1 MVVHKNV
8 RSTVK
13 KDPLYV
19 DEYHVYIVE
28 GQKEVKENIDKDNEF
43 IGYEV
48 ATETEYTK
56 DEYIQMVSEKN
67 SALEE
72 GLTNTQ
78 IALAEVYELMG

>member
-1 MVVHKNV
+1 MVVRKNV

-19 DEYHVYIVE
+19 DEYHVYVVE
-28 GQKEVKENIDKDNEF
+28 GQKEVKENVGKDNEF

-48 ATETEYTK
+48 ETEYTK
-56 DEYIQMVSEKN
+56 DEYIQMVSDKN

-72 GLTNTQ
+72 ELTNTQ
-78 IALAEVYELMG
+78 IALTEVYELIG

>member
-1 MVVHKNV
+1 MVVRKNV

-19 DEYHVYIVE
+19 DEYHVYVVE
-28 GQKEVKENIDKDNEF
+28 GQKDIKENVGKDNEF

-56 DEYIQMVSEKN
+56 DEYIQMVSDKN
-67 SALEE
+67 SSLED
-72 GLTNTQ
+72 GLINTQ
-78 IALAEVYELMG
+78 IALTEVYESLK

>member
-1 MVVHKNV
+1 MVVRKNV

-19 DEYHVYIVE
+19 DEYHVYVVE
-28 GQKEVKENIDKDNEF
+28 GQKEVKENVGKDNEF

-56 DEYIQMVSEKN
+56 DEYIQRVSDKN

-72 GLTNTQ
+72 ELTNTQ
-78 IALAEVYELMG
+78 IALTEVYELIG

>member
-1 MVVHKNV
+1 MVIRKNV

-19 DEYHVYIVE
+19 DEYHVYVVE
-28 GQKEVKENIDKDNEF
+28 GQKEVKENIGKDNEF

-56 DEYIQMVSEKN
+56 DEYIQMVSDRN
-67 SALEE
+67 STLEDELTGTQVALTEM
-72 GLTNTQ
+72 
-78 IALAEVYELMG
+78 YELLG

>member
-1 MVVHKNV
+1 MVVRNNV

-19 DEYHVYIVE
+19 DEYHVHVVE
-28 GQKEVKENIDKDNEF
+28 GQKEVKENVGKDNEF

-56 DEYIQMVSEKN
+56 DEYIHLVSDKN

-72 GLTNTQ
+72 ELTKTH
-78 IALAEVYELMG
+78 IALTEVDELLG

>member
-1 MVVHKNV
+1 MVVRKNV

-19 DEYHVYIVE
+19 DEYHVYVVE
-28 GQKEVKENIDKDNEF
+28 GQKEVKENVGKDNEF

-56 DEYIQMVSEKN
+56 DEYIQMVSDKN
-67 SALEE
+67 SSLEN
-72 GLTNTQ
+72 GLINAQ
-78 IALAEVYELMG
+78 IALTEMYEKLG

>member
-1 MVVHKNV
+1 MVVRKNV

-13 KDPLYV
+13 KDPLYA
-19 DEYHVYIVE
+19 DEYHVYVVE
-28 GQKEVKENIDKDNEF
+28 GQKEVKENVGKDNEF

-56 DEYIQMVSEKN
+56 DEYIQMVSDKN

-72 GLTNTQ
+72 ELTNTQ
-78 IALAEVYELMG
+78 IALTEVYELLG

>member
-1 MVVHKNV
+1 MVVRKNV

-19 DEYHVYIVE
+19 DEYHVYVVE
-28 GQKEVKENIDKDNEF
+28 GQKDIKENVGKDNEF

-56 DEYIQMVSEKN
+56 DEYIQMVSDKN
-67 SALEE
+67 SSLED
-72 GLTNTQ
+72 GLINKH
-78 IALAEVYELMG
+78 IALTEVYESLK

>member
-1 MVVHKNV
+1 MVVRKNV

-13 KDPLYV
+13 KDTLYV
-19 DEYHVYIVE
+19 DEYHVYVVE
-28 GQKEVKENIDKDNEF
+28 GQKEVKENVGKDNEF

-56 DEYIQMVSEKN
+56 DEYIQMVSDKN

-72 GLTNTQ
+72 ELTNTQ
-78 IALAEVYELMG
+78 IALTEVYELIG